1 MFALHVEAGICK
13 GDGVMPAQPYKGDE
27 ARYDVITTR
36 LTVAETLRL
45 QRFAQERNIT
55 VSSASRMLIMTG
67 MELLGDMN
75 YAAE

>member
-1 MFALHVEAGICK
+1 
-13 GDGVMPAQPYKGDE
+13 MPAQPYKGDE